1 MSELGNVVVVYP
13 PAPSEL
19 GDCLVI
25 SNIECY
31 GYTGY
36 FAEERSLG
44 QWFSVDLYIW
54 TDLKPAAAS
63 DDLQD
68 TLNYAAIVTAVQE
81 FVQSSKFALL
91 ETLAQNIADLV
102 LSQSAVSRVRVHLTK
117 KHPPVP
123 NFNGSV
129 TLAIA
134 RP

>member
-1 MSELGNVVVVYP
+1 MTSA

-19 GDCLVI
+19 GDCIVI

-36 FAEERSLG
+36 FEEERSLG
-44 QWFSVDLYIW
+44 QWFSVDLYVW
-54 TDLKPAAAS
+54 TDFHSAATS

-68 TLNYAAIVTAVQE
+68 TLNYAAIVTEVQA
-81 FVQSSKFALL
+81 FVGSSKFALL
-91 ETLAQNIADLV
+91 ETLAQKLADLV
-102 LSQSAVSRVRVHLTK
+102 LSQSGVTRVQVHLTK

-123 NFNGSV
+123 NFSGSV
-129 TLAIA
+129 TLVLT